1 MAASAQSCTRQ
12 FLLDY
17 ILLLHRILFDTDRK
31 LTKIVKD
38 NMRKKTFLQST
49 LKRKTSFSFGYVIKQ
64 MVNSLACTVQL

>member
-17 ILLLHRILFDTDRK
+17 ILFLHRSLFDTDRK

-38 NMRKKTFLQST
+38 NMRKKKTVLQST
-49 LKRKTSFSFGYVIKQ
+49 LKRKTPYSFDYVIK
-64 MVNSLACTVQL
+64 